1 MNKNFSRIPL
11 QEKNTVKCGI
21 LSLIMRVFLLLISLG
36 LCSVY
41 ANSTYSQ
48 AKIDINVNKVSL
60 EELIKEIQNNSEYIF
75 FYKDGVL
82 SEDKVVS
89 MRLKDSELSAIL
101 NTAFLNTGLSYK
113 IDGRQVI
120 IHKKQI
126 LEHGNST
133 FKEYTPQKF
142 EAKGIV
148 LDEAGLPLAGANIL
162 EKGTTNGTQTDFD
175 GNFKLDLAAAKATL
189 VVSYIG
195 FSTKEV
201 PVTEGENLT
210 ITLEEDSAALE
221 EVVVVGYGTQ
231 KKENVSGATSTVN
244 FEEVIAD
251 RPISNSAAALQGAI
265 PGLQINVGSG
275 RPGAEGASINIRG
288 YQSLNGGEPLILM
301 DNVPVNMSDINPNDI
316 ASISVLKDASAS
328 AIYGGRAAFGVILI
342 TTKKSKKGSKPKL
355 TYSSSISF
363 SSPAELIEP
372 ASPLQFVQTIKD
384 AGVDNYFSG
393 QDTGIWIDLIKQYN
407 QDPASIETKNG
418 VYTDEMGQFYPLRHN
433 DIVGDFLDDTGFTQ
447 IHNIGFSGG
456 GEKSSYRVSLGYYDE
471 DGIMAS
477 SNDSFKRYNLNAYLQ
492 SELSNNLTASLSTN
506 YRSSTTLNPV
516 ANYADAVRLRTFSGF
531 DEFKLED
538 GSTVP
543 FGAPGNIARYRT
555 PGKVDN
561 RNIRLTGKL
570 VYRPI
575 QDLAI
580 TGEYTF
586 QNSVGNSRSSN
597 NGVLFYSPF
606 RFEPDPIP
614 PTNYRRSNTDIVFKA
629 LNLYAS
635 YEKSIQDHNFSILVG
650 MNDESSYRESFSAGI
665 DNLISPEL
673 PTLGLGT
680 ENPTNGDSF
689 GEWAVQGAF
698 GRIGYNFKQKY
709 FLEASGRYDGSSRFP
724 SADRVGFFPS
734 FSGAWTLSRESFFEP
749 VKDVVSFLKFRGSWG
764 DIGNQNIGL
773 YPYLPTL
780 SAYNAP
786 WVNPNSSIRYTSLS
800 TPGLVSSSFTWE
812 RVRTLNFGADMN
824 FFSNQLNTS
833 LDIYTRTVFDILA
846 PGADLPGILG
856 TNAPQQ
862 NTATSETKGWEFQ
875 MTWRDGIGE
884 DFTYNLGFNINDNDA
899 KIVKY
904 DDNKVGLLSSFYE
917 GQTIGELWGYVS
929 DGFYTVDDFVEGTL
943 NADLRNGTLKDGV
956 VSIEGV
962 SPNPG
967 DAKFVDL
974 DGDGVITN
982 GNNTAFYTIDEN
994 SGNIVAKTGPGDR
1007 KIIGNTNRHYRFG
1020 IHGGAR
1026 YRNLDFSV
1034 RINGVGK
1041 RDFYN
1046 SGQLYFPYVGEFDN
1060 VFAHQTNYWTPENT
1074 DAYYPRNYP
1083 LGGINYGSS
1092 RRTQT
1097 RYLQDGSYLAI
1108 SNISLGYSMPSTV
1121 IERMFLNRLRFTLS
1135 VENPFISDNL
1145 PPGLNPEFG
1154 SAGGNYPFQK
1164 KFSLGVNLEF

>member
-1 MNKNFSRIPL
+1 MKLTTLILIVSLFQL
-11 QEKNTVKCGI
+11 Q
-21 LSLIMRVFLLLISLG
+21 
-36 LCSVY
+36 
-41 ANSTYSQ
+41 ANDSYGQKT
-48 AKIDINVNKVSL
+48 KITLTLENVSL
-60 EELIKEIQNNSEYIF
+60 EQVFNKIESLTD
-75 FYKDGVL
+75 YKFIY
-82 SEDKVVS
+82 
-89 MRLKDSELSAIL
+89 KDSEVDYRKTTSIKVTKEQLS
-101 NTAFLNTGLSYK
+101 S
-113 IDGRQVI
+113 V
-120 IHKKQI
+120 
-126 LEHGNST
+126 LEKL
-133 FKEYTPQKF
+133 FKESNVRFRIMDNQIILKPKKEPIGLKLTLDNSSINNSIATQ
-142 EAKGIV
+142 GIKV
-148 LDEAGLPLAGANIL
+148 TGTIYDSNGQPLPGTNIL
-162 EKGTTNGTQTDFD
+162 EKGTTNGIQSDFD
-175 GNFKLDLAAAKATL
+175 GKFTLTVKDKNATL
-189 VVSYIG
+189 VVSYIA
-195 FSTKEV
+195 F
-201 PVTEGENLT
+201 LT
-210 ITLEEDSAALE
+210 QEIVVGNKTNIIVRLEENASELS

-244 FEEVIAD
+244 FEDVIAD
-251 RPISNSAAALQGAI
+251 RPISNSVTALQGAI

-288 YQSLNGGEPLILM
+288 FQSLNGGQPLILM
-301 DNVPVNMSDINPNDI
+301 DNVPVNIGDINPDDI
-316 ASISVLKDASAS
+316 ASVSVLKDASAS

-342 TTKKSKKGSKPKL
+342 TTKKSKKGNTPKL
-355 TYSSSISF
+355 TYSSSMSV
-363 SSPAELIEP
+363 SSPLELIEP
-372 ASPLQFVQTIKD
+372 ASPLQFVQTLKD
-384 AGVDNYFSG
+384 TGVDNYFSG
-393 QDTGIWIDLIKQYN
+393 QDTGIWIDLINQYN
-407 QDPASIETKNG
+407 QDPSSIPTKDG
-418 VYTDEMGQFYPLRHN
+418 VFTDENGQFYPLRKN
-433 DIVGDFLDDTGFTQ
+433 DIVGDFLDDTGYTQ
-447 IHNIGFSGG
+447 IHNLAFSGG
-456 GEKSSYRVSLGYYDE
+456 AEKSTYRVSLGYYDE

-477 SNDSFKRYNLNAYLQ
+477 SNDSFNRYNLNAFLQ

-506 YRSSTTLNPV
+506 YRASTTLNPV
-516 ANYADAVRLRTFSGF
+516 ASYLDAVQLRTFSGSGDF
-531 DEFKLED
+531 TLED

-543 FGAPGNIARYRT
+543 FGTPENLARHRT
-555 PGKVDN
+555 PGKVEN

-570 VYRPI
+570 EYKPI
-575 QDLAI
+575 NNLTI
-580 TGEYTF
+580 TGEYTY

-614 PTNYRRSNTDIVFKA
+614 PTSYNRSNSDIVFKA
-629 LNLYAS
+629 LNLYANYQQS
-635 YEKSIQDHNFSILVG
+635 LEDHHFSILVG
-650 MNDESSYRESFSAGI
+650 MNDETNHSESFSAGI

-724 SADRVGFFPS
+724 SAERIGFFPS
-734 FSGAWTLSRESFFEP
+734 FSSAWTLSRESFFEP

-780 SAYNAP
+780 SAYDAA
-786 WVNPNSSIRYTSLS
+786 WVNPNSSIRYTTLS

-812 RVRTLNFGADMN
+812 RVRTLNYGANVN
-824 FFSNQLNTS
+824 FFSNKLNTT

-875 MTWRDGIGE
+875 MTWRDRIGK

-929 DGFYTVDDFVEGTL
+929 DGFYTVDDFVEGSL

-967 DAKFVDL
+967 DAKFTDL
-974 DGDGVITN
+974 DGDGVITD
-982 GNNTAFYTIDEN
+982 GNNTAFYTIDEAT
-994 SGNIVAKTGPGDR
+994 GNIVPETGPGDR
-1007 KIIGNTNRHYRFG
+1007 KVIGNTNRHFRFG

-1026 YRNLDFSV
+1026 YKNFDFSF
-1034 RINGVGK
+1034 RMNGVGK

-1046 SGQLYFPYVGEFDN
+1046 NGQLYFPYVGEFSN

-1083 LGGINYGSS
+1083 LGGVNYGSS

-1097 RYLQDGSYLAI
+1097 KYLQDGSYLAI
-1108 SNISLGYSMPSTV
+1108 SNISLGYSMSSKV
-1121 IERMFLNRLRFTLS
+1121 LDKIFLDRLRFTLS
-1135 VENPFISDNL
+1135 AENPFISDNL

-1164 KFSLGVNLEF
+1164 KFAFGVNLEF